1 MTTTYIGYMSAPTD
15 SPIFASLRQ
24 TGAMPKELGQ
34 KVNAFPSS
42 LPKTCKLVGSWAVLG
57 PAPNVVIVEAESIA
71 DLQHIDSYYAGWII
85 FDWHPCR
92 PMPRDN

>member
-1 MTTTYIGYMSAPTD
+1 MTTTYIGYQSGPAD
-15 SPIFASLRQ
+15 SPLFAALRE
-24 TGAMPKELGQ
+24 TGALPKELAK

-42 LPKTCKLVGSWAVLG
+42 LPKTCRLIGSWAVSG
-57 PAPNVVIVEAESIA
+57 PAPNVVVVEAESFA
-71 DLQHIDSYYAGWII
+71 DLQHIDNYYAGWVI